1 MNAFAILLQMLLL
14 LAAPH
19 VAAEPAAHLTPA
31 APVVRPASAPT
42 KVRTESLGM
51 DVTAKSAIV
60 ADAAS
65 GFILFEKATGDA
77 HAIASLTKLMTAL
90 VVLES
95 DVDFSARYEIRAADQ
110 RGGGVEYFIPG
121 EDVSVG
127 DLWNAAL
134 VGSSNTATMA
144 LARSTGLT
152 DEEFTARMNKKAQSL
167 GMAEASFVEPTGL
180 DASNRATARDVLLL
194 ARAAFAMDDIRQ
206 TVTKEQIEVIP
217 KNPKNRKRRIV
228 KSTDQLLG
236 TFLSREPY
244 AIRGGK
250 TGSLGDDVGY
260 HLAIAVSHE
269 RAQQVYVVVLGSQ
282 SPAARFADA
291 KALAVWAFDTWRWP
305 EQTAYV
311 E

>member
-1 MNAFAILLQMLLL
+1 MNPFALVLQILLL

-19 VAAEPAAHLTPA
+19 VVAEAPARLVPA
-31 APVVRPASAPT
+31 APAVRPAGAPT
-42 KVRTESLGM
+42 KVRAESLGM
-51 DVTAKSAIV
+51 AVTAKSAVV

-65 GFILFEKATGDA
+65 GLVLYEKAAGDA

-95 DVDFSARYEIRAADQ
+95 GVDFDARYEIRTADQ

-134 VGSSNTATMA
+134 VGSSNTATVA
-144 LARSTGLT
+144 LARSTGFT
-152 DEEFTARMNKKAQSL
+152 DEAFVARMNAKAQAL
-167 GMAEASFVEPTGL
+167 GMMDARFTEPTGL
-180 DASNRATARDVLLL
+180 DEANRATAQDVLLL

-206 TVTKEQIEVIP
+206 TVIKEEVEVVP
-217 KNPKNRKRRIV
+217 ANPKNRKRRIL

-250 TGSLGDDVGY
+250 TGSLGDEVGY

-269 RAQQVYVVVLGSQ
+269 RTQQVYVVVLGSQ
-282 SPAARFADA
+282 SPATRFADA
-291 KALAVWAFDTWRWP
+291 KALAVWAFDAWRWP
-305 EQTAYV
+305 EQTALR
-311 E
+311 

>member
-1 MNAFAILLQMLLL
+1 MNPFAIILQILLL

-19 VAAEPAAHLTPA
+19 AVAEPPARLVPA
-31 APVVRPASAPT
+31 AVAVRPAGAPT
-42 KVRTESLGM
+42 KVRMESLGM
-51 DVTAKSAIV
+51 AVTAKSAVV

-65 GFILFEKATGDA
+65 GLILYEKSAGDA

-95 DVDFSARYEIRAADQ
+95 EADFTARYEISAADQ

-152 DEEFTARMNKKAQSL
+152 DAAFVARMNAKAQTL
-167 GMAEASFVEPTGL
+167 GMAGARFTEPTGL
-180 DASNRATARDVLLL
+180 DEANRATARDVLLL

-206 TVTKEQIEVIP
+206 TVIKEEIEVVP
-217 KNPKNRKRRIV
+217 RNPKNRKRRIV

-282 SPAARFADA
+282 STAARFADA

-305 EQTAYV
+305 EQTARR
-311 E
+311 

>member
-127 DLWNAAL
+127 DLWN
-134 VGSSNTATMA
+134 
-144 LARSTGLT
+144 
-152 DEEFTARMNKKAQSL
+152 
-167 GMAEASFVEPTGL
+167 
-180 DASNRATARDVLLL
+180 
-194 ARAAFAMDDIRQ
+194 
-206 TVTKEQIEVIP
+206 KE
-217 KNPKNRKRRIV
+217 
-228 KSTDQLLG
+228 
-236 TFLSREPY
+236 
-244 AIRGGK
+244 
-250 TGSLGDDVGY
+250 
-260 HLAIAVSHE
+260 
-269 RAQQVYVVVLGSQ
+269 
-282 SPAARFADA
+282 SP
-291 KALAVWAFDTWRWP
+291 P
-305 EQTAYV
+305 G
-311 E
+311 